1 MSEPG
6 ILAPG
11 PAASG
16 GRRAGDTLRAVSAV
30 DVSERRDRWT
40 ARAASVTAAGSAIG
54 AAVALVERADLVAA
68 GLAAVSGVLLLVGA
82 VLAHG
87 ATFLVERTLDSFAD
101 RVFDGAVLGAVAWV
115 ERADGHPSA
124 SAAALLSLTAGFL
137 GSYVRARGNSLA
149 YRVEESAVTRAI
161 RYALV
166 AAVLALGSPAWLLWT
181 LAGFLLLAAFV
192 RASQVAKEERA

>member
-1 MSEPG
+1 
-6 ILAPG
+6 
-11 PAASG
+11 
-16 GRRAGDTLRAVSAV
+16 VSAG

-40 ARAASVTAAGSAIG
+40 ARAASVVAGASAVGSA
-54 AAVALVERADLVAA
+54 AAVTGRHDL
-68 GLAAVSGVLLLVGA
+68 LAAALAATSGVLLLAGG

-87 ATFLVERTLDSFAD
+87 ATFLVERTMDSFAD
-101 RVFDGAVLGAVAWV
+101 RVFDGAVLGAVVWV

-124 SAAALLSLTAGFL
+124 SAAALVSLCAGFL
-137 GSYVRARGNSLA
+137 GSYVRARGNSLD
-149 YRVEESAVTRAI
+149 YRVEESAMTRAI

-166 AAVLALGSPAWLLWT
+166 ALALALGSPDWLLWT